1 MLSKIQTWLQ
11 GKKAYLTAAIG
22 AIGAIVAFADGQID
36 AVALCGALWAAAQTA
51 FIRAG
56 IDNAASRKMQEAK

>member
-1 MLSKIQTWLQ
+1 MIQKIQTWLQ

-22 AIGAIVAFADGQID
+22 ALGAVVAFADGQID

-56 IDNAASRKMQEAK
+56 IGNEIKKQAQE

>member
-1 MLSKIQTWLQ
+1 MIERARIWLQ

-22 AIGAIVAFADGQID
+22 ALGAVAAFADGQID
-36 AVALCGALWAAAQTA
+36 AVALAGALWAAAQTA

-56 IDNAASRKMQEAK
+56 IGNEIKKQAQE

>member
-1 MLSKIQTWLQ
+1 MINKIRAWLQ
-11 GKKAYLTAAIG
+11 GKKAYLTAVIG
-22 AIGAIVAFADGQID
+22 ALGAIVAFADGQID

-56 IDNAASRKMQEAK
+56 IGNEIRKQAQE

>member
-1 MLSKIQTWLQ
+1 MTKIREFLQ

-22 AIGAIVAFADGQID
+22 ALGAVVAFADGQID
-36 AVALCGALWAAAQTA
+36 AVALCGAIWAAAQTA

-56 IDNAASRKMQEAK
+56 ISNEMKRAQ

>member
-1 MLSKIQTWLQ
+1 MTKIREFLQ

-22 AIGAIVAFADGQID
+22 ALGAIVAFADGQID
-36 AVALCGALWAAAQTA
+36 AVALAGALWAAAQTA

-56 IDNAASRKMQEAK
+56 IGNELKKQSPG